1 MLVKSATELI
11 GNTPLLRL
19 SRIEAN
25 LGLKAKIYGK
35 FEMFNP
41 SGSVKDRAALSMILD
56 AEEKGILKPGSTI
69 IEPTSGNTGIGL
81 ASIGAQRGYKVILTM
96 PESMSIE
103 RRKMLSVYGAK
114 IELTPASQGMEGA
127 VNKAKELQKQIPLSV
142 ILGQF
147 DNEANSKIHYLTTGK
162 EIYNDLDGKVDLF
175 VAGVGTG
182 GTLSG
187 TGKYLKEKNP
197 HVRVIAVEPSSSPL
211 LSEGVAG
218 PHKIQG
224 IGANF
229 VPSILDK
236 EIYDEVMPISNEG
249 SFKYAK
255 LVAREEGLL
264 VGISS
269 GAALAAA
276 IKLASMPINVGK
288 NIVVIFPDSGDRY
301 MSTPLFED

>member
-41 SGSVKDRAALSMILD
+41 SGSVKDRASLSMILD

-114 IELTPASQGMEGA
+114 IELTPATQGMEGA
-127 VNKAKELQKQIPLSV
+127 VNKAKELQKHIPLSV

-147 DNEANSKIHYLTTGK
+147 DNEANSRIHYLTTGK
-162 EIYNDLDGKVDLF
+162 EIHNDLDGKVDLF

-236 EIYDEVMPISNEG
+236 EIYDEVMPISNED

-276 IKLASMPINVGK
+276 IKLASMPINEGK